1 MFDPIIVAILGKNST
16 VKSPNVCLG
25 DLDRLKQAINNTVE
39 DDKHNLIWMNTLV
52 TSDYYL

>member
-25 DLDRLKQAINNTVE
+25 DLDRLKQAINNKVE
-39 DDKHNLIWMNTLV
+39 DDKHNLI
-52 TSDYYL
+52 